1 MLMSSKDNG
10 EPVND
15 LSKMVFSLNTIS
27 SDSPRQEVQAK
38 SKATQYTK
46 ILCFVIR
53 RYLLHS

>member
-1 MLMSSKDNG
+1 MSSKDNG